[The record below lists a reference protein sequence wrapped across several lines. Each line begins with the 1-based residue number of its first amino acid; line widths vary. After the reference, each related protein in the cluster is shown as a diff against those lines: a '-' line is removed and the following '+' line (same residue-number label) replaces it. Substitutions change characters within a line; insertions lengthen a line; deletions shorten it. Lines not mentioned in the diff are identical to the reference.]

1 MSNLKTVVAR
11 ITALRVLAAFAVMGT
26 TMEEVAAAGNVS
38 VEEAYGIIRDNE
50 REKARAEHAA
60 QRLRD
65 GYIQF

>member
-1 MSNLKTVVAR
+1 MSNLNTVVAK
-11 ITALRVLAAFAVMGT
+11 ITTLRVLAAFAVMGT
-26 TMEEVAAAGNVS
+26 SLEECAAAGGVT
-38 VEEAYGIIRDNE
+38 VDEALEMIRHNE